1 MTRILIRVLVALL
14 PLTVLFGTYAAVGPL
29 TSFRAVVA
37 VLAVVALAKGTSWP
51 RQWPL
56 IIVGA
61 AWVVVGVVSGLVVS
75 WTPAWGD
82 LANLV
87 VGLVL
92 VWALSRVRS
101 DDTLGDLTVGWE
113 VAILI
118 SLPIAVWEHRTTR
131 HLPQFIDGL
140 WRGRPLVYPLP
151 GTFFPN
157 PNYYAL
163 FLVLGLGLIVW
174 HAMVTGGWQRW
185 CHVVMALASV
195 YLLWLTGSKLC
206 LMGALLMAIGAAL
219 TWKYGRMAVG
229 VVAVVVAVLA
239 LGPGRA
245 RLLSACNDVVAVV
258 MHHANLGSHSWP
270 VRLSLL
276 GFGLHIIGTHPL
288 LGVGPGGFAHLARHP
303 GVYSLH
309 HKTNPHNGLIHVA
322 CDYGVV
328 VAAVLVVAWV
338 WGIVRG
344 FQRCAHH
351 PGHTRQIARL
361 YIAMMFAVP
370 ALMMAN
376 SVFVGPNVVALWM
389 AVLVLLDTMVGPQ
402 ENVKPKRPMTVA
414 DRATNRVVGGGDDR
428 LG

>member
-1 MTRILIRVLVALL
+1 MTRILTRVLVALL

-29 TSFRAVVA
+29 TSFRVGVA
-37 VLAVVALAKGTSWP
+37 ALAVIALIKGTSWP

-56 IIVGA
+56 IIFGL
-61 AWVVVGVVSGLVVS
+61 AWVVVGVVSGLMVS

-87 VGLVL
+87 IGFVL
-92 VWALSRVRS
+92 AWALSRLRS
-101 DDTLGDLTVGWE
+101 EGVLGDLTCGWE

-118 SLPIAVWEHRTTR
+118 SLPIAVWEHHTTR
-131 HLPQFIDGL
+131 HLSQFIDGQ
-140 WRGRPLVYPLP
+140 WQGRPLVYPLP

-163 FLVLGLGLIVW
+163 FLVLGLGLIAW
-174 HAMVTGGWQRW
+174 HAVVKGGWQRW
-185 CHVVMALASV
+185 CHVVVALASF

-206 LMGALLMAIGAAL
+206 LMGAVL
-219 TWKYGRMAVG
+219 MAVG
-229 VVAVVVAVLA
+229 AGAVAAVVLV

-245 RLLSACNDVVAVV
+245 TLLSAWNDVIAVLV
-258 MHHANLGSHSWP
+258 QHANLGSRSWP

-276 GFGLHIIGTHPL
+276 GFGLHLIATHPL
-288 LGVGPGGFAHLARHP
+288 VGVGPGGFAHLSRDST
-303 GVYSLH
+303 VYSLH

-322 CDYGVV
+322 SDYGVL

-338 WGIVRG
+338 WGIVRA
-344 FQRCAHH
+344 FQRCAHRS
-351 PGHTRQIARL
+351 GQTRHIARL

-370 ALMMAN
+370 VLMMAN

-389 AVLVLLDTMVGPQ
+389 AVLVLLDT
-402 ENVKPKRPMTVA
+402 
-414 DRATNRVVGGGDDR
+414 VVGSRDTVMAR
-428 LG
+428 RAVREEA

>member
-1 MTRILIRVLVALL
+1 MTRTLTRVLVALL
-14 PLTVLFGTYAAVGPL
+14 PLTVLFGAYAAVGSL

-37 VLAVVALAKGTSWP
+37 VLAVVALIEGTSWS

-56 IIVGA
+56 VIFGA
-61 AWVVVGVVSGLVVS
+61 AWVVIAVVSGLMVS

-87 VGLVL
+87 IGLVL

-101 DDTLGDLTVGWE
+101 DEALDDLALGWE

-118 SLPIAVWEHRTTR
+118 SLPIALWEHRTTR
-131 HLPQFIDGL
+131 HLPQFINGL

-174 HAMVTGGWQRW
+174 HAVVKGGWRRW
-185 CHVVMALASV
+185 CHAVVAVAGF

-206 LMGALLMAIGAAL
+206 LMGAVLMAVGAAL
-219 TWKYGRMAVG
+219 TWRFGRFAVG
-229 VVAVVVAVLA
+229 AAAVAVVVVAF
-239 LGPGRA
+239 GPGRA
-245 RLLSACNDVVAVV
+245 TLVSTWNDVVAVLV
-258 MHHANLGSHSWP
+258 HHANLGSRSWP

-276 GFGLHIIGTHPL
+276 GFGLHLIATHPL
-288 LGVGPGGFAHLARHP
+288 VGVGPGGFAHLSRHFA
-303 GVYSLH
+303 VYSLH

-322 CDYGVV
+322 SDYGVL

-338 WGIVRG
+338 WGIVG
-344 FQRCAHH
+344 AFQRCAHH
-351 PGHTRQIARL
+351 SGRIRQIARL

-389 AVLVLLDTMVGPQ
+389 AVLVLLDTMIGSRDAVVP
-402 ENVKPKRPMTVA
+402 R
-414 DRATNRVVGGGDDR
+414 RAAREEA
-428 LG
+428 